1 MWGVYWKLHD
11 KRKRLV
17 ARLKGYLDGLPPET
31 RRRIVLGMLAAFAV
45 LALYTFGRAVY
56 DIGRNDGSRMETG
69 HAGRVELPTP
79 AETDNHLTPFYME
92 QTKNEPKNEPTKE
105 NKSAPDTGKPRK
117 EREPLTEA
125 QRLKRQKM
133 IVLPAM
139 VLVFIGAMWLIF
151 APSSGK
157 EQPPGTDGYNTEM
170 PDADKANKQI
180 IGDKLKAYEHG
191 EMEER
196 LENRNR
202 AIGQLGDMFDR
213 EIAGTEFDLANP
225 GGKEEKAQPA
235 TSQTI
240 QSSAAAYRDLN
251 ATLGNFY
258 EQPKNDNAEMDELL
272 ERIASLESEL
282 ESEKG
287 KASAVDDQVA
297 LMEKSYEL
305 AAKYMGGQNGGKSE
319 QAAEPATVQ
328 KGKKN
333 TATPVRQVTRQV
345 VSSLSQ
351 PMSNAEFVTTFSQER
366 NRGFNTAV
374 GTAEVSDRNTIPAC
388 VHGAQSV
395 TDGQTV
401 RLRLLEPMAV
411 AGRTIPRN
419 AVVVGTGK
427 IQGER
432 LDIGITSLEYDGTII
447 PVELAVYDTD
457 GQPGIFIPN
466 SMEMNAVREVAA
478 NMGGS
483 LGSSI
488 NISTNAGAQLASD
501 LGKGLIQ
508 GTSQYI
514 AKKMRT
520 VKVHL
525 KAGYRVMLYQE
536 KD

>member
-1 MWGVYWKLHD
+1 M
-11 KRKRLV
+11 
-17 ARLKGYLDGLPPET
+17 
-31 RRRIVLGMLAAFAV
+31 
-45 LALYTFGRAVY
+45 
-56 DIGRNDGSRMETG
+56 METK
-69 HAGRVELPTP
+69 
-79 AETDNHLTPFYME
+79 E
-92 QTKNEPKNEPTKE
+92 QKNESRTKE
-105 NKSAPDTGKPRK
+105 KK
-117 EREPLTEA
+117 PLTEQ
-125 QRLKRQKM
+125 QRQQRQKM
-133 IVLPAM
+133 LVYPLM
-139 VLVFIGAMWLIF
+139 VLLFAGCMWLIF
-151 APSSGK
+151 APSSEDK
-157 EQPPGTDGYNTEM
+157 EKERQGQGFNTDLPLPE
-170 PDADKANKQI
+170 DSKI
-180 IGDKLKAYEHG
+180 IGDKAKAYEQG
-191 EMEER
+191 AMEER
-196 LENRNR
+196 QENRSR
-202 AIGQLGDMFDR
+202 AMQELGDMFDR
-213 EIAGTEFDLANP
+213 EVAETDGGRDFYLANP
-225 GGKEEKAQPA
+225 GGTEENVKSAPK
-235 TSQTI
+235 TI

-258 EQPKNDNAEMDELL
+258 EQPKNDNAEMNELL

-287 KASAVDDQVA
+287 KASAMDDQVA

-305 AAKYMGGQNGGKSE
+305 AAKYMGGQNGGKPE
-319 QAAEPATVQ
+319 QAAEPSTVQ

-345 VSSLSQ
+345 VSSLAQ
-351 PMSNAEFVTTFSQER
+351 PMSNAEFVATFSQER

-374 GTAEVSDRNTIPAC
+374 GTTEVSDRNTIPAC

-432 LDIGITSLEYDGTII
+432 LDIEVTSLEYDGTII

-483 LGSSI
+483 LGSNI

-536 KD
+536 KY

>member
-1 MWGVYWKLHD
+1 
-11 KRKRLV
+11 
-17 ARLKGYLDGLPPET
+17 
-31 RRRIVLGMLAAFAV
+31 
-45 LALYTFGRAVY
+45 
-56 DIGRNDGSRMETG
+56 
-69 HAGRVELPTP
+69 
-79 AETDNHLTPFYME
+79 ME
-92 QTKNEPKNEPTKE
+92 QTKNEPTKE
-105 NKSAPDTGKPRK
+105 NKAAPETGKPKK

-170 PDADKANKQI
+170 PDADKANRQI

-196 LENRNR
+196 QESRNR

-213 EIAGTEFDLANP
+213 EIAGTENGVDFDLANP
-225 GGKEEKAQPA
+225 GGKEERAKPA
-235 TSQTI
+235 TPQTI

-258 EQPKNDNAEMDELL
+258 EEPARNDAEMEELM
-272 ERIASLESEL
+272 ERISLLESEL
-282 ESEKG
+282 ESEKEKG
-287 KASAVDDQVA
+287 STMDEQVA

-305 AAKYMGGQNGGKSE
+305 AAKYMGGQNGTQTAKPSSVQKAGKSK
-319 QAAEPATVQ
+319 AE
-328 KGKKN
+328 
-333 TATPVRQVTRQV
+333 PVRQVERQV
-345 VSSLSQ
+345 VSSLAQ
-351 PMSNAEFVTTFSQER
+351 PAGNAEVAATCPQER

-374 GTAEVSDRNTIPAC
+374 GGTAISDKNTLSAC
-388 VHGAQSV
+388 VYGAQSV
-395 TDGQTV
+395 TDGQAV
-401 RLRLLEPMAV
+401 RLRLLEPMAI
-411 AGRTIPRN
+411 ADKIIPRN
-419 AVVVGTGK
+419 AMVVGTAK

-432 LDIGITSLEYDGTII
+432 LEIGISSLEHDGSII
-447 PVELAVYDTD
+447 PIELAVYDTD

-466 SMEMNAVREVAA
+466 SLELNAVKEVAA
-478 NMGGS
+478 NMESS

-514 AKKMRT
+514 SKKMRT

-525 KAGYRVMLYQE
+525 KSGYRVMLYQE
-536 KD
+536 EN

>member
-1 MWGVYWKLHD
+1 
-11 KRKRLV
+11 
-17 ARLKGYLDGLPPET
+17 
-31 RRRIVLGMLAAFAV
+31 
-45 LALYTFGRAVY
+45 
-56 DIGRNDGSRMETG
+56 
-69 HAGRVELPTP
+69 
-79 AETDNHLTPFYME
+79 ME
-92 QTKNEPKNEPTKE
+92 QTKNEPKNE
-105 NKSAPDTGKPRK
+105 NKAAPDNGKPKK
-117 EREPLTEA
+117 ERKPLTEA

-151 APSSGK
+151 APSSDK
-157 EQPPGTDGYNTEM
+157 EQQPGTGGYNIEM
-170 PDADKANKQI
+170 PDADKANRQI
-180 IGDKLKAYEHG
+180 IGDKVKAYEQG
-191 EMEER
+191 AMEER
-196 LENRNR
+196 QENRSR
-202 AIGQLGDMFDR
+202 TMQELGYMFDR
-213 EIAGTEFDLANP
+213 EVAETDSGRDFDLANP
-225 GGKEEKAQPA
+225 GGTEEAVKPA
-235 TSQTI
+235 PKTI

-272 ERIASLESEL
+272 ERIATLESEL
-282 ESEKG
+282 ESG
-287 KASAVDDQVA
+287 KERSSTMDEQVA

-305 AAKYMGGQNGGKSE
+305 AAKYMGGQNGT
-319 QAAEPATVQ
+319 QAAGQTTEPSPVQ
-328 KGKKN
+328 KAGKN
-333 TATPVRQVTRQV
+333 TAKPVRQVTHQV
-345 VSSLSQ
+345 VSSLGQ
-351 PMSNAEFVTTFSQER
+351 PVSNAEFVASFSQER
-366 NRGFNTAV
+366 NRSFNTAV
-374 GTAEVSDRNTIPAC
+374 GITTVSDRNTIPAC
-388 VHGAQSV
+388 VYGAQSV
-395 TDGQTV
+395 TDGQAV

-411 AGRTIPRN
+411 ADRIIPRN
-419 AVVVGTGK
+419 AVVVGAAK

-432 LDIGITSLEYDGTII
+432 LGIEITSLEHDGTII
-447 PVELAVYDTD
+447 PVELEVYDTD

-525 KAGYRVMLYQE
+525 KAGYRVMLYQGVN
-536 KD
+536 

>member
-1 MWGVYWKLHD
+1 
-11 KRKRLV
+11 
-17 ARLKGYLDGLPPET
+17 
-31 RRRIVLGMLAAFAV
+31 
-45 LALYTFGRAVY
+45 
-56 DIGRNDGSRMETG
+56 
-69 HAGRVELPTP
+69 
-79 AETDNHLTPFYME
+79 ME
-92 QTKNEPKNEPTKE
+92 QTKNEPTKE
-105 NKSAPDTGKPRK
+105 NKAAPETGKPKK

-170 PDADKANKQI
+170 PDADKANRQI

-196 LENRNR
+196 QESRNR

-213 EIAGTEFDLANP
+213 EIAGTENGVDFDLANP
-225 GGKEEKAQPA
+225 GGKEERAKPA
-235 TSQTI
+235 TPQTI

-258 EQPKNDNAEMDELL
+258 DQPKNDNAEMDELL
-272 ERIASLESEL
+272 ERIATLESEL
-282 ESEKG
+282 ESG
-287 KASAVDDQVA
+287 KERSSTMDEQVA

-305 AAKYMGGQNGGKSE
+305 AAKYMGNQNGTRAAAG
-319 QAAEPATVQ
+319 QTAEPSPVQ
-328 KGKKN
+328 KAGKN
-333 TATPVRQVTRQV
+333 TAKPVRQVTHQV
-345 VSSLSQ
+345 VSSLGQ
-351 PMSNAEFVTTFSQER
+351 PMSNAEFVASFSQER
-366 NRGFNTAV
+366 NRSFNTAV
-374 GTAEVSDRNTIPAC
+374 GVTTVSDRNTIPAC
-388 VHGAQSV
+388 VYGAQSV
-395 TDGQTV
+395 TDGQAV

-411 AGRTIPRN
+411 ADRIIPRN
-419 AVVVGTGK
+419 AVVVGAAK

-432 LDIGITSLEYDGTII
+432 LAIEITSLEHDGTVI
-447 PVELAVYDTD
+447 PVELEVYDTD

-536 KD
+536 VN

>member
-1 MWGVYWKLHD
+1 
-11 KRKRLV
+11 
-17 ARLKGYLDGLPPET
+17 
-31 RRRIVLGMLAAFAV
+31 
-45 LALYTFGRAVY
+45 
-56 DIGRNDGSRMETG
+56 
-69 HAGRVELPTP
+69 
-79 AETDNHLTPFYME
+79 ME
-92 QTKNEPKNEPTKE
+92 QTKNEPKNE
-105 NKSAPDTGKPRK
+105 NKAAPDNGKPKKVRK
-117 EREPLTEA
+117 PLTEA

-139 VLVFIGAMWLIF
+139 VLVFLGAMWLIF

-157 EQPPGTDGYNTEM
+157 EQEPGTGGYNIEM
-170 PDADKANKQI
+170 PDADKANRRI
-180 IGDKLKAYEHG
+180 IGDKAKAYEQG
-191 EMEER
+191 AMEER
-196 LENRNR
+196 QENRSR
-202 AIGQLGDMFDR
+202 AMQQLGDLFDR
-213 EIAGTEFDLANP
+213 DTAEADSGSDFDLANP
-225 GGKEEKAQPA
+225 GGTEEAVKPA
-235 TSQTI
+235 PKTI

-272 ERIASLESEL
+272 ERIATLESEL
-282 ESEKG
+282 ESG
-287 KASAVDDQVA
+287 KERSSTMDEQVA

-305 AAKYMGGQNGGKSE
+305 AAKYMGGQNGT
-319 QAAEPATVQ
+319 QAAGQTTEPSPVQ
-328 KGKKN
+328 KAGKN
-333 TATPVRQVTRQV
+333 TAKPVRQVTHQV
-345 VSSLSQ
+345 VSSLGQ
-351 PMSNAEFVTTFSQER
+351 PVSNAEFVASFSQER
-366 NRGFNTAV
+366 NRSFNTAV
-374 GTAEVSDRNTIPAC
+374 GVTTVSDRNTISAC
-388 VHGAQSV
+388 VYGAQSV
-395 TDGQTV
+395 TDGQAV

-411 AGRTIPRN
+411 AEKIIPRN
-419 AVVVGTGK
+419 AVVVGTAK

-432 LDIGITSLEYDGTII
+432 LDIEITSLEYTGTII